1 MRPHLG
7 LKNMQPQTAER
18 GPSLPADA
26 SPPAGSAELCYES
39 IFQATGIGIGIC
51 DFEGRIRRSN
61 PLLAKMLGYSP
72 GDLLG
77 MTFGSLTDSHDPEQ
91 DASLLHQLIAGEQ
104 DTYRV
109 ERRYLCRD
117 GRVIWGR
124 HTLSVA
130 RAQTG
135 EAIALVGTIEDV
147 SEWKV
152 AQEQLIEAQ
161 KMEAIGRLVGSVA
174 HDFNNLLTGVML
186 YCDLMMSETEKQ
198 ERLHG
203 HASEIRLA
211 AEHGAALIQQLLTI
225 ARKHVVEPKVLSLS
239 NVVRLMS
246 NLLTR
251 LMGERIKLEF
261 DLDPMLWPV
270 RLDPTQAQQIILN
283 LTLNAKDAMSRGG
296 RILVTTRN
304 CDWYRKQGEQMRHI
318 VVLSVSDTGCGIDAQ
333 TKARLFEPFFTTK
346 QEGKG
351 NGLGLATVYRIV
363 QDSGGS
369 ILVDSEVGKGT
380 RIEIALPG
388 VIEEEPLGLGGNACL
403 FRPGK

>member
-1 MRPHLG
+1 
-7 LKNMQPQTAER
+7 
-18 GPSLPADA
+18 
-26 SPPAGSAELCYES
+26 
-39 IFQATGIGIGIC
+39 
-51 DFEGRIRRSN
+51 
-61 PLLAKMLGYSP
+61 LL
-72 GDLLG
+72 
-77 MTFGSLTDSHDPEQ
+77 Q
-91 DASLLHQLIAGEQ
+91 QLIAGEP

-109 ERRYLCRD
+109 DQRYICRD

-135 EAIALVGTIEDV
+135 EAIAFVGTIEDV
-147 SEWKV
+147 SEWKL

-186 YCDLMMSETEKQ
+186 YCDLMMSETKSQ

-211 AEHGAALIQQLLTI
+211 AEHGAALVQQLLTI
-225 ARKHVVEPKVLSLS
+225 ARKHVVEPKVLSL
-239 NVVRLMS
+239 NDVVRLMS

-251 LMGERIKLEF
+251 LIGERIELEF
-261 DLDPMLWPV
+261 ALDPMLWRV
-270 RLDPTQAQQIILN
+270 RLDPIQVQQIILN
-283 LTLNAKDAMSRGG
+283 LTLNAKDAMPRGG
-296 RILVTTRN
+296 RLIVTTRN
-304 CDWYRKQGEQMRHI
+304 CDCYRKQGELKRHI

-333 TKARLFEPFFTTK
+333 TKARVFEPFFTTK

-351 NGLGLATVYRIV
+351 NGLGLATVHRIV

-369 ILVDSEVGKGT
+369 ILVESEVGKGT

-388 VIEEEPLGLGGNACL
+388 VIEEEPLSPGDNASL
-403 FRPGK
+403 DKAGS

>member
-1 MRPHLG
+1 
-7 LKNMQPQTAER
+7 MQPQMQTAER
-18 GPSLPADA
+18 GPSLPADG
-26 SPPAGSAELCYES
+26 SPPAGPAELCYES
-39 IFQATGIGIGIC
+39 IFHVTGVGIGIC
-51 DFEGRIRRSN
+51 NLQGRILRVN
-61 PLLAKMLGYSP
+61 PSLARILGYRAN
-72 GDLLG
+72 DLLG
-77 MTFGSLTDSHDPEQ
+77 MTFDSLTDFQ
-91 DASLLHQLIAGEQ
+91 DGKLHASLLQQLIAGEP

-109 ERRYLCRD
+109 DQRYTCRD

-135 EAIALVGTIEDV
+135 EAIAFVGTIEDV
-147 SEWKV
+147 SEWKL

-186 YCDLMMSETEKQ
+186 YCDLMMSETKSQ

-211 AEHGAALIQQLLTI
+211 AEHGAALVQQLLTI
-225 ARKHVVEPKVLSLS
+225 ARKHVVEPKVLSL
-239 NVVRLMS
+239 NDVVRLMS

-251 LMGERIKLEF
+251 LIGERIELEF
-261 DLDPMLWPV
+261 ALDPMLWRV
-270 RLDPTQAQQIILN
+270 RLDPIQVQQIILN
-283 LTLNAKDAMSRGG
+283 LTLNAKDAMPRGG
-296 RILVTTRN
+296 RLIVTTRN
-304 CDWYRKQGEQMRHI
+304 CDCYRKQGELKRHI

-333 TKARLFEPFFTTK
+333 TKARVFEPFFTTK

-351 NGLGLATVYRIV
+351 NGLGLATVHRIV

-369 ILVDSEVGKGT
+369 IQVDSEVGKGT

-388 VIEEEPLGLGGNACL
+388 VIEEEPLSPGDNASL
-403 FRPGK
+403 DKAGS